1 MAVVWL
7 QVLFLFSE
15 SLRLG
20 KLEKKKKKELT
31 VSGWL
36 LLYFVFRCLKWY
48 QQQQECYSDIMFLKV
63 SLQGLICI
71 SSNENSTVHLK
82 KSFLIY
88 IEIPLDDEPLSQKTK
103 KQKT

>member
-31 VSGWL
+31 VSG
-36 LLYFVFRCLKWY
+36 
-48 QQQQECYSDIMFLKV
+48 
-63 SLQGLICI
+63 
-71 SSNENSTVHLK
+71 
-82 KSFLIY
+82 
-88 IEIPLDDEPLSQKTK
+88 
-103 KQKT
+103 